1 MFTINYDQE
10 KNRLYIKIYSVTKD
24 NAQQY
29 VDELTDNLKK
39 AQPGFTAIGDLSEAK
54 VLSQDVAQE
63 LSTSNE
69 LVVKYGLSTEKSWA
83 TVTTSSIYRMQQKRM
98 FGGFIKFFDTVEDA
112 QAYLDGP
119 ETN

>member
-1 MFTINYDQE
+1 MFTIHYDQK

-24 NAQQY
+24 NVQQY

-39 AQPGFTAIGDLSEAK
+39 TQPGFTAIGDLSDAK

-83 TVTTSSIYRMQQKRM
+83 SVTTSSIYRMQMKRM

-112 QAYLDGP
+112 HAYLDEP
-119 ETN
+119 VN

>member
-1 MFTINYDQE
+1 MFTINYDE
-10 KNRLYIKIYSVTKD
+10 KKNRLYLKIYSVTKD
-24 NAQQY
+24 NVQQY
-29 VDELTDNLKK
+29 VDELTENLEKTK
-39 AQPGFTAIGDLSEAK
+39 PGFTAIGDLSDAK

-83 TVTTSSIYRMQQKRM
+83 SVTTSSIYRMQMKRM

-112 QAYLDGP
+112 HAYLDAP
-119 ETN
+119 EN